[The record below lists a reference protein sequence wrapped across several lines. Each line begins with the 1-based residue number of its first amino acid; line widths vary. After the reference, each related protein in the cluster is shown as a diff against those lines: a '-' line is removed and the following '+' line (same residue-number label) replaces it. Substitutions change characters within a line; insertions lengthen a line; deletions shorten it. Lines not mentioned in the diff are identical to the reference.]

1 LANDGLI
8 ISKQY
13 CPNKKSLK
21 PGKSL
26 KSKKIFYYFKNSLLL
41 RLETALIANQERLK
55 LREARQRQAA
65 ETEAKVSQ
73 QVPSIKLTMDFA
85 SKFAAK

>member
-1 LANDGLI
+1 MASLFQGHPFPTRRTK
-8 ISKQY
+8 KQVT
-13 CPNKKSLK
+13 KSLAARVLLHELFLIR
-21 PGKSL
+21 S
-26 KSKKIFYYFKNSLLL
+26 IFL

-55 LREARQRQAA
+55 IREARQRQAA
-65 ETEAKVSQ
+65 ETGAKVTQ